1 MVEGGR
7 GWGGNQ
13 THFPEAKSCKLAI
26 CAAHEGDLVGRVFD
40 CENKMFHQCNV
51 FGDDKDLER
60 TVGGRVFV
68 LVIGINHKVMRSHE
82 MLMFFTFY
90 FFIFLSHSLL
100 LMRPHETLVGWMVIF
115 TFYFLLLLF
124 LFFFL
129 TFCYL

>member
-1 MVEGGR
+1 M
-7 GWGGNQ
+7 GGNQ

-68 LVIGINHKVMRSHE
+68 LVIGINHKDRRSHG

-100 LMRPHETLVGWMVIF
+100 LLRSQETLVGWSF
-115 TFYFLLLLF
+115 LLLF
-124 LFFFL
+124 LAVHNSSIGHL
-129 TFCYL
+129 VPC